1 MEEIVSVMGSL
12 FRILVILGGGFSTM
26 SVAFAGF
33 SFMTANG
40 DPHKLSQAKMG
51 VAGAIGGMVLVGI
64 AFIVPGVISR
74 TVIEPAGGTALITEQ
89 GLNCDDVLKQQ
100 LVFQRGAS
108 TAQRMNI
115 LVNQIQSQRASE
127 CNADL
132 WNPSVVDAVTGGG
145 ANDASAQPIGH
156 AASCMGMA
164 VADWNADTVTVGAS
178 RIPSSLRVGTGATN
192 GLRTTSGRDSS
203 NNIIVYFSDADRR
216 PSDSAKCWMYSANLR
231 TWDQNYG

>member
-26 SVAFAGF
+26 SVGFAGF

-115 LVNQIQSQRASE
+115 LINQIQSQRASE
-127 CNADL
+127 CNVDLWSPSIADL
-132 WNPSVVDAVTGGG
+132 AASSVTDACGVGGLGPDGGG
-145 ANDASAQPIGH
+145 VTAATAKVGVAQ
-156 AASCMGMA
+156 
-164 VADWNADTVTVGAS
+164 
-178 RIPSSLRVGTGATN
+178 IPSGLLTGSGNTLKLRRN
-192 GLRTTSGRDSS
+192 SGRDAS
-203 NNIIVYFSDADRR
+203 NNIIVYFGVK
-216 PSDSAKCWMYSANLR
+216 PSDGSDCWMYSANLR
-231 TWDQNYG
+231 SWSQAVNA